1 MSNYTKT
8 TNFGAKDTLPPGDS
22 QKIIR
27 GTEFDTEF
35 NNIATAVAT
44 KLEVDGSNN
53 LVLAG
58 TASATKFIPTGGT
71 ASGNGLYLP
80 AANTLALSTNGVER
94 VRLDSSGNLLVGTT
108 TGFTSTTSAGAIAA
122 AGIGNYPYISGTG
135 SSGDITASANNIGIL
150 HQAPLF
156 TATGGSFTP
165 ITSVLVAPRVRNTG
179 SGGTGSAF
187 VVGIS
192 SSPLV
197 EGTSANARIGAVGL
211 RAFAVRTSALDV
223 STQTSNDVYGA
234 TGTAGH
240 DAADLTGTPTWPQVY
255 TRNIVGV
262 GGAANVYAGR
272 TGGAGVSA
280 NVACSFLSS
289 IFVTASTVSGNTEVN
304 NVARYWGDSF
314 YVGTTS
320 GPTGVVT
327 NAYGLHMPGPIVQ
340 ATGTVTNYY
349 GVYLTAPTVTGTL
362 ANRWAIYSADASS
375 PSYFAGS
382 VQVGAGTD
390 AAPTLT
396 TIADTNTGV
405 FFPAADVIGVSTGG
419 TERARVKSTGQ
430 VRFVPLSADP
440 AGAESGDVYYNS
452 TSNKLKVYN
461 GTAWVDLH

>member
-8 TNFGAKDTLPPGDS
+8 TNFGAKDTLPSGDS

-44 KLEVDGSNN
+44 KLEVDGSSN
-53 LVLAG
+53 LVLSG

-71 ASGNGLYLP
+71 ASGNGMYLP

-94 VRLDSSGNLLVGTT
+94 VRLDSSGNFLVGTT
-108 TGFTSTTSAGAIAA
+108 TGFTSTISAGAIAA
-122 AGIGNYPYISGTG
+122 AGTGSYTFIKGTGISGDVTEALTG
-135 SSGDITASANNIGIL
+135 VGIF
-150 HQAPLF
+150 HQAPLI
-156 TATGGSFTP
+156 TVTGATSAAAH
-165 ITSVLVAPRVRNTG
+165 SVFVSPRLNNTG
-179 SGGTGSAF
+179 SGGTQF
-187 VVGIS
+187 NQLVGIQS
-192 SSPLV
+192 RPQIQ
-197 EGTSANARIGAVGL
+197 GTSANARISGVGIRSL
-211 RAFAVRTSALDV
+211 TTRTSALDI
-223 STQTSNDVYGA
+223 STNANNELFGIVGV
-234 TGTAGH
+234 AGH
-240 DAADLTGTPTWPQVY
+240 DAADLTSPTWPSVY
-255 TRNIVGV
+255 TKNISGV
-262 GGAANVYAGR
+262 SGAAFIYAGR

-280 NVACSFLSS
+280 NVASAFSS
-289 IFVTASTVSGNTEVN
+289 TIYITASTLSGSSEVN
-304 NVARYWGDSF
+304 NVARYWGDDF
-314 YVGTTS
+314 YIGATS

-327 NAYGLHMPGPIVQ
+327 NSYGLHMPGPTIQ

-362 ANRWAIYSADASS
+362 TNRWAIYSADASS

-382 VQVGAGTD
+382 VQVGAGTA

-405 FFPAADVIGVSTGG
+405 FFPAADVVGVSTSG

-430 VRFVPLSADP
+430 IRFVPLSSDP

-461 GTAWVDLH
+461 GTTWVDLH